1 MANSVTAIISI
12 SIVIYYH
19 LLQQISQAKKPMSA
33 KVMILAMNLLRVS
46 LSSPELIRR
55 RTIRVIIMT
64 KIFDIRVTSYS
75 GNSMFSEI
83 TAKII
88 IKVIAK
94 SVIFPSLPN
103 FKRNNNCKY
112 FTTSR

>member
-1 MANSVTAIISI
+1 MIIAIAVMAIINKF
-12 SIVIYYH
+12 IVIVSPPQH
-19 LLQQISQAKKPMSA
+19 ISQAKKPMSA

-46 LSSPELIRR
+46 LSSPELIKR

-83 TAKII
+83 TTKII

-94 SVIFPSLPN
+94 SVIFPSLPIL
-103 FKRNNNCKY
+103 KKQQL
-112 FTTSR
+112 